1 MISDIFNLFF
11 MLSRTRIFKHF
22 LCCFLTTTSFFM
34 YIVSKKVLYLPR
46 ISLLLGQI
54 SSNAIKCLTPYFLIK
69 IRVIEVTSWL
79 SFYLIVSSFQKMEII
94 KFYTLKEVCFH
105 FATKVFILLKDVN
118 LFLTIFGGKTAKFDQ
133 V

>member
-22 LCCFLTTTSFFM
+22 LCCFLTTTSFFFM

-105 FATKVFILLKDVN
+105 FATKVFILLKDVS
-118 LFLTIFGGKTAKFDQ
+118 LIFDYFRWKNSKI
-133 V
+133 